1 MTLPTEARPGLR
13 YFRTLDAFRGLCAIF
28 VAIGHLRTDG
38 TISYLPIFISIGYWV
53 DFFFVLSGFVI
64 AHTAYDTLR
73 AQPGRSAGFLIR
85 RVGRIWPLHIV
96 VLAGVFAYQCAL
108 WVANH
113 QGFVDDPVAFSDR
126 AALDLL
132 PANVLMIQSWGF
144 IPFPTW
150 NIPAWSISA
159 EFAAYL
165 VFALACW
172 LFGGH
177 ARPALLILGALC
189 GAVMIAT
196 SPRGMANDNDL
207 SVLRCLYGFCTG
219 IGVHWLWSVRQDWR
233 VPAVNVVEPVL
244 FVIAFGLV
252 SLTPS
257 SLSYLIVPLFG
268 MAILVFA
275 QEQGWLSRA
284 MQGRTGRLLGER
296 SYSIYIVHYLV
307 LTGFLSLASVAG
319 KLGFSAI
326 GTTKIGTVTAI
337 DGPAWLMDLT
347 LVIYLAVIL
356 GLGALTYRFVEDP
369 ARRVAAA
376 WAKKADAR
384 LAGNRA

>member
-1 MTLPTEARPGLR
+1 MSRQKALK
-13 YFRTLDAFRGLCAIF
+13 
-28 VAIGHLRTDG
+28 
-38 TISYLPIFISIGYWV
+38 
-53 DFFFVLSGFVI
+53 VI
-64 AHTAYDTLR
+64 
-73 AQPGRSAGFLIR
+73 
-85 RVGRIWPLHIV
+85 
-96 VLAGVFAYQCAL
+96 
-108 WVANH
+108 
-113 QGFVDDPVAFSDR
+113 
-126 AALDLL
+126 
-132 PANVLMIQSWGF
+132 
-144 IPFPTW
+144 
-150 NIPAWSISA
+150 
-159 EFAAYL
+159 
-165 VFALACW
+165 
-172 LFGGH
+172 
-177 ARPALLILGALC
+177 
-189 GAVMIAT
+189 
-196 SPRGMANDNDL
+196 
-207 SVLRCLYGFCTG
+207 
-219 IGVHWLWSVRQDWR
+219 DWR